1 MIFKAHEQLILHC
14 NSRLWVYKHDKSL
27 CMLNCTYIFNT
38 TTFATLQQQ
47 QQQLKLFY
55 FYDFLQ

>member
-1 MIFKAHEQLILHC
+1 
-14 NSRLWVYKHDKSL
+14 
-27 CMLNCTYIFNT
+27 MLNCTYIFNT

-55 FYDFLQ
+55 FYDFLQQYQIVVFLYDF